1 MKKRYMIEYVV
12 RTYVEAID
20 TDQARDISSR
30 LLDEMEGRGQLAHEC
45 AMLDV
50 FELDEN
56 GDMI

>member
-1 MKKRYMIEYVV
+1 MIEYVV
-12 RTYVEAID
+12 RTYVEAND